1 MGRINPCDEMEAL
14 MHITAEV
21 EEKAFRE
28 CLMDI
33 FFVTGIEKQKGGRCM
48 EEKQLRRVEDM
59 TQNQLAEYVV
69 DMLHRMMV
77 HHTLW
82 FREVEHQLG
91 FEAAMEAMEYSWN
104 QTRKI
109 SGKRFAE
116 ELGYREENGL
126 PEGLLNME
134 RDKQISLIDAI
145 AKNWLAQDG
154 VWFQA
159 VEFKHGM
166 NDAKRCNDS
175 TWDRFSPFE
184 AVSIKK
190 ILGLGENPG
199 LEGLERAL
207 NFRMYGRLNVQS
219 SHWAEDGSL
228 IFQMN
233 DCRVQSARV
242 RKGLADY
249 PCKSAGLVEYSRF
262 ASGIDKR
269 IRTECLGCP
278 PDEHPK
284 EWFCAWRFSLK
295 YDK

>member
-1 MGRINPCDEMEAL
+1 MTER
-14 MHITAEV
+14 
-21 EEKAFRE
+21 
-28 CLMDI
+28 
-33 FFVTGIEKQKGGRCM
+33 
-48 EEKQLRRVEDM
+48 QLNCVEDM
-59 TQNQLAEYVV
+59 NQAQLAEYAV

-91 FEAAMEAMEYSWN
+91 FEAALEAMDYAWS

-109 SGKRFAE
+109 SGKRIAG
-116 ELGYREENGL
+116 ELGYREQDGIPDGL
-126 PEGLLNME
+126 IHME
-134 RDKQISLIDAI
+134 RGKQINLIDAI

-175 TWDRFSPFE
+175 TWGRFSLVE
-184 AVSIKK
+184 AHSIKR
-190 ILGLGENPG
+190 ILGLGDKPG

-278 PDEHPK
+278 PDDHPQ
-284 EWFCAWRFSLK
+284 EWFCAWKFSLQ
-295 YDK
+295 DESGSR